1 MGKRVHSLFSLGKRN
16 KRNFVRKL
24 WVNKDGNMMDQAGEE
39 GMEGKNS
46 KRDSWKDRV
55 PFKVR

>member
-39 GMEGKNS
+39 GMEGKNT
-46 KRDSWKDRV
+46 
-55 PFKVR
+55 